1 MNDPL
6 YAIVHIAV
14 GVFLGGALLLV
25 AVALIVEHNNGR

>member
-6 YAIVHIAV
+6 YAIVHIAA

-25 AVALIVEHNNGR
+25 AVALIVRYTDE